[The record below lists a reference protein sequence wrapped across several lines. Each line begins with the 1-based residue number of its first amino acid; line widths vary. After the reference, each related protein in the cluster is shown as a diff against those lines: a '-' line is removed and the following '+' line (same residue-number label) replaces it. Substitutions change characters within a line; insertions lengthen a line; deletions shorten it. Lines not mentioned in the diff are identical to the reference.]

1 MAKKLLQ
8 IMLAL
13 GLWVS
18 FTNRVVLAASNDVYV
33 SPQGNDSNT
42 CTSSAPCKTIQKG
55 VNTVQPGGVLHI
67 LAGTY
72 SESVTVSKTGTPAA
86 PIRIQGE
93 GAVLSNGGSG
103 AFSVNNSQWVTFEGL
118 SIRGY
123 TLMDFEIKQSHYLT
137 FRNNSLEYTFAAVR
151 IQEGVSHILVENNE
165 MYQTYPAGSTWT
177 SLKGSKYEGAG
188 VYASSGAQ
196 GMYMIRNNYFHDSM
210 NAVYLS
216 DSDAGQWMNANVFIS
231 GNTFRNIVDD
241 PFEPEGDSFNIHFYN
256 NTLINTH
263 RMTSIV
269 PNSTCVGPIFV
280 YGNYQQNTVDPT
292 GEANTGRKNSV
303 VKMDMRAGTCPNGVW
318 VFNNTANAN
327 VQGTN
332 FYAVDLISPAVSNF
346 QLLNNVF
353 VTEKNAY
360 SSTPALNNA
369 AFDYNI
375 SLKPFGYAEPHGL
388 QADPLLSPNGTLQAA
403 SPAKGRGTSIGINNY
418 FASSQVVPGG
428 SNLGGFRSFP
438 SPVYVLPP
446 GGEPASFPA
455 NFSGWP
461 DSLPPTS
468 LPPSPT
474 ATQTATAAPIL
485 PTSTSTQII
494 TPTQTAIQITTGT
507 SLPTLIATSTVTSPS
522 LPPTAIQSTPT
533 RTAPTSGVSETVYND
548 NHSAFVY
555 SGNWQIVSRAK
566 AYGGSFKVTRQTGS
580 SVTLKF
586 TGQSFSLLYT
596 SGSTNGKLDIYV
608 DNTLIAALDQ
618 KTTDILFQK
627 RWDYP
632 GSLPAGAH
640 ELRMVFT
647 GPSDTRGTIDAVI
660 VR

>member
-1 MAKKLLQ
+1 
-8 IMLAL
+8 
-13 GLWVS
+13 
-18 FTNRVVLAASNDVYV
+18 
-33 SPQGNDSNT
+33 
-42 CTSSAPCKTIQKG
+42 
-55 VNTVQPGGVLHI
+55 
-67 LAGTY
+67 
-72 SESVTVSKTGTPAA
+72 
-86 PIRIQGE
+86 
-93 GAVLSNGGSG
+93 
-103 AFSVNNSQWVTFEGL
+103 
-118 SIRGY
+118 
-123 TLMDFEIKQSHYLT
+123 
-137 FRNNSLEYTFAAVR
+137 
-151 IQEGVSHILVENNE
+151 
-165 MYQTYPAGSTWT
+165 
-177 SLKGSKYEGAG
+177 
-188 VYASSGAQ
+188 
-196 GMYMIRNNYFHDSM
+196 M

-428 SNLGGFRSFP
+428 
-438 SPVYVLPP
+438 
-446 GGEPASFPA
+446 E
-455 NFSGWP
+455 
-461 DSLPPTS
+461 
-468 LPPSPT
+468 
-474 ATQTATAAPIL
+474 
-485 PTSTSTQII
+485 
-494 TPTQTAIQITTGT
+494 
-507 SLPTLIATSTVTSPS
+507 
-522 LPPTAIQSTPT
+522 
-533 RTAPTSGVSETVYND
+533 
-548 NHSAFVY
+548 
-555 SGNWQIVSRAK
+555 
-566 AYGGSFKVTRQTGS
+566 
-580 SVTLKF
+580 
-586 TGQSFSLLYT
+586 
-596 SGSTNGKLDIYV
+596 
-608 DNTLIAALDQ
+608 
-618 KTTDILFQK
+618 
-627 RWDYP
+627 
-632 GSLPAGAH
+632 
-640 ELRMVFT
+640 
-647 GPSDTRGTIDAVI
+647 
-660 VR
+660 